1 MPNPKPLTTNQ
12 KDTLKKLQLKQMEW
26 EQNKKQIKTAKAKP
40 KAKTVRA

>member
-1 MPNPKPLTTNQ
+1 MPNPKPLTKNQ

-40 KAKTVRA
+40 KATVNKA